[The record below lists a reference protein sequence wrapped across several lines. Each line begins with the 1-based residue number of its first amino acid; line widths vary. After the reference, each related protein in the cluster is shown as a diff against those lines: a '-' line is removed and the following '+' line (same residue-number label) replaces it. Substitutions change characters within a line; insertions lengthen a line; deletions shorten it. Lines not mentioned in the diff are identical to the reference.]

1 MAAYCTGHPIAAF
14 DGLAHG
20 MYGGKG
26 LSLRCGDEVTYLHPS
41 TETKHPAFWTYGLR
55 NYGST
60 GGRKGWFPSAFVQP
74 LMYARVVD
82 VDLPI
87 QVFSRSHQKLRD
99 GRIVKLFSA
108 EHMRVEYWFGQQRFV
123 KTMHTQ
129 SKDWIFL

>member
-1 MAAYCTGHPIAAF
+1 MMLCQRTSLWQCDWDDKEAGPSVVGWLVGF
-14 DGLAHG
+14 LVGWLVPGLA
-20 MYGGKG
+20 
-26 LSLRCGDEVTYLHPS
+26 V
-41 TETKHPAFWTYGLR
+41 
-55 NYGST
+55 
-60 GGRKGWFPSAFVQP
+60 VQP
-74 LMYARVVD
+74 LMHARVVD

>member
-1 MAAYCTGHPIAAF
+1 MAAYCTGHAIAAF
-14 DGLAHG
+14 DGLAYG

-26 LSLRCGDEVTYLHPS
+26 LSLRCGDKVTHLHPS
-41 TETKHPAFWTYGLR
+41 TETKHPAWT
-55 NYGST
+55 YGST
-60 GGRKGWFPSAFVQP
+60 GGQEGWLPSAFVQP

-123 KTMHTQ
+123 KAMHTQ